1 MRPHERP
8 SQTPSVLRLDVARR
22 KDLSLHDVG
31 LRPRIALV
39 TRRAELKPRP
49 ALDRRVG
56 VGALPG
62 KRREAQER
70 ATGPVLRD
78 DARSLDG
85 KLVCRD
91 RLGEDQDVALV
102 TGLQCHGARIG
113 APMLDGLRR
122 EFPEVITLA
131 RAIPHPRIARG
142 SPFWSVPAA
151 FGAGFFAS
159 AVVTILVSLLIR
171 LTSRETPL
179 PTRSS
184 SRASRGRPQRS
195 QSRGLAEG
203 GPPWLVTWES
213 WFSRGFSV
221 SRVSSG

>member
-1 MRPHERP
+1 MWPHERP

-49 ALDRRVG
+49 ALDRRIG

-85 KLVCRD
+85 KPVCRA
-91 RLGEDQDVALV
+91 RLGEAQDV
-102 TGLQCHGARIG
+102 TPGPGPPCQGAHIG
-113 APMLDGLRR
+113 AP
-122 EFPEVITLA
+122 V
-131 RAIPHPRIARG
+131 
-142 SPFWSVPAA
+142 
-151 FGAGFFAS
+151 
-159 AVVTILVSLLIR
+159 
-171 LTSRETPL
+171 
-179 PTRSS
+179 
-184 SRASRGRPQRS
+184 
-195 QSRGLAEG
+195 
-203 GPPWLVTWES
+203 
-213 WFSRGFSV
+213 
-221 SRVSSG
+221 